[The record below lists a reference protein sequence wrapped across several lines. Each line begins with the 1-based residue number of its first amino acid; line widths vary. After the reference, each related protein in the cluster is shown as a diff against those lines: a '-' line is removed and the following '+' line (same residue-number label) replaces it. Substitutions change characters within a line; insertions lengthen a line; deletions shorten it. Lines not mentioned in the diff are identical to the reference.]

1 MKKDSVLLKI
11 LSIIFIIGLAVG
23 AYLHLIRPWQLR
35 WGATDAE
42 LARSMPGDAL
52 LAATDFNATRAVTI
66 NATPEEIWPWIV
78 QIGDQR
84 AGFYGYDWFDNRFAR
99 SAEKIISEF
108 QDLKIGDEVPISSLV
123 SQTVWLLEPYEAM
136 VWVGGGDEIDGT
148 WSWGLYPLDDERTRL
163 VTRLRGKYHWSKP
176 TIMFNL
182 LIEGGD
188 LPFMRKCLLGIK
200 QRAEGNITDTFLG
213 DTAEGGLWFGTLF
226 IFITALVQIF
236 RRKDWHRPWLL
247 ALSSAVAFQ
256 LIFYVRP
263 PLWIGGIL
271 EIGILAG
278 LIWWRENGTLA

>member
-1 MKKDSVLLKI
+1 MGRYGCRAC
-11 LSIIFIIGLAVG
+11 SI
-23 AYLHLIRPWQLR
+23 
-35 WGATDAE
+35 
-42 LARSMPGDAL
+42 DAL

-84 AGFYGYDWFDNRFAR
+84 AGFYGYDWFDNRFTR
-99 SAEKIISEF
+99 SAEEIIPEF

-200 QRAEGNITDTFLG
+200 QRAEGNITDTFLREKSWSPSKPTFPG
-213 DTAEGGLWFGTLF
+213 
-226 IFITALVQIF
+226 Q
-236 RRKDWHRPWLL
+236 
-247 ALSSAVAFQ
+247 SSFPGRARSS
-256 LIFYVRP
+256 L
-263 PLWIGGIL
+263 
-271 EIGILAG
+271 
-278 LIWWRENGTLA
+278 TLARHSPTRPS